1 MNLMNILIRRKI
13 IMILLFLNE
22 LINFMTNKTSSR
34 MYVDVNRGADK
45 LKVNLDINID
55 HIPCDLL
62 AILTADALGER
73 STDIKG
79 EITKSR
85 LDKKGRTLDTK
96 NYEIR
101 EPNYDKIK
109 TEMSNDEGCNLKG
122 HFFVDAVPGS
132 FLITS
137 GYYGNIVQRMAAEG
151 ILKINAQHRINQ
163 ISFGETTQR
172 YQIWSNFGKNI
183 AKLSFTLNDI
193 KKKYEQLTSVYQY
206 YLKIVPTKYITYKN
220 EINDYQYTYN
230 SYAEKGIHE
239 MPSMHFRYDLSPIT
253 VEYKLYKE
261 TIMNFLINVF
271 AILGGVFTVTGII
284 DAIIHKSVVI
294 LLRKAD
300 LNKIA

>member
-1 MNLMNILIRRKI
+1 MA
-13 IMILLFLNE
+13 LLFINE
-22 LINFMTNKTSSR
+22 LINYLSYKTSST

-73 STDIKG
+73 SSDLKG
-79 EITKSR
+79 EIMKSR
-85 LDKKGRTLDTK
+85 LDKRGRILDTK
-96 NYEIR
+96 KYEIS
-101 EPNYDKIK
+101 EPNYNKVK
-109 TEMSNDEGCNLKG
+109 TEAQNDEGCNLKG

-137 GYYGNIVQRMAAEG
+137 GFYGNAVQRLVTEG
-151 ILKINAQHRINQ
+151 VLKINGQHKINEV
-163 ISFGETTQR
+163 SFGEIR
-172 YQIWSNFGKNI
+172 DRFKIWSNFGKSI
-183 AKLSFTLNDI
+183 AKLSYSLNNI

-206 YLKIVPTKYITYKN
+206 YLKIVPTKYKTFKN
-220 EINDYQYTYN
+220 EIDDYQYTYN
-230 SYAEKGIHE
+230 SYAERGIHE

-253 VEYKLYKE
+253 VEYKLQKE
-261 TIMNFLINVF
+261 TFLNFIINIC

-294 LLRKAD
+294 LLRKAEM
-300 LNKIA
+300 NKIA